1 MRAARS
7 AKERDILDKGV
18 VVFLEGIDAA
28 NDTLETPAAMR
39 CAVRMARRLKFRRKV
54 RKWKLLKVLIAHG
67 MCPLT
72 QEELDAWE
80 KNGSYPLDNKAFR
93 SWLKATDASPPYCD
107 RATAAVQGRLW
118 RQVVRAKILN
128 QSELLRRLGFDACRR
143 LRAMADEV
151 KNYDAENV
159 EAQAARIYFRALAPD
174 PGFVRAREG
183 TWPNPA
189 LNYGYGVLRAAV
201 ARALVGSGL
210 TCFRGVHH
218 HNRYNAFCL
227 ADDMMEPYR
236 PFVDQY
242 VFGHVPPFDVQAT
255 ELTREMK
262 ARLLQMLTCDV
273 KTGDLKRPLMV
284 ALTYTTA
291 SLAKYYLGKT
301 DHLVLPS
308 FL

>member
-1 MRAARS
+1 MIARTLS
-7 AKERDILDKGV
+7 FSSPGRLTAKDAQLVYEGEDGV
-18 VVFLEGIDAA
+18 KRSFPIEDLGFVI
-28 NDTLETPAAMR
+28 LETGLMTVSSHCIRQLADANVALVVCDETHTPSAQMLPFAA
-39 CAVRMARRLKFRRKV
+39 
-54 RKWKLLKVLIAHG
+54 HTT
-67 MCPLT
+67 T
-72 QEELDAWE
+72 QETVAAQL
-80 KNGSYPLDNKAFR
+80 S
-93 SWLKATDASPPYCD
+93 
-107 RATAAVQGRLW
+107 ATAAVQGRLW

-128 QSELLRRLGFDACRR
+128 QSELLRRLGLDASRR
-143 LRAMADEV
+143 LRTMADEV

-174 PGFVRAREG
+174 PDFVRSREG
-183 TWPNPA
+183 PWPNIA

-210 TCFRGVHH
+210 TCFRGIHH

-242 VFGHVPPFDVQAT
+242 VFGRIPPFDIKSE

-262 ARLLQMLTCDV
+262 ARLLQTLTCDV
-273 KTGDLKRPLMV
+273 RTGELKRPLMV

-291 SLAKYYLGKT
+291 SLAKYYLGKA
-301 DHLVLPS
+301 DSLVLPS

>member
-1 MRAARS
+1 MIARTLS
-7 AKERDILDKGV
+7 FSSPGKLFAKDAQLVYEGEDGV
-18 VVFLEGIDAA
+18 RRSFPIEDLGFVI
-28 NDTLETPAAMR
+28 LETGLMTVSSHCIRQLAEANVALVVCDATHTPSAQMLPFAA
-39 CAVRMARRLKFRRKV
+39 
-54 RKWKLLKVLIAHG
+54 HTT
-67 MCPLT
+67 T
-72 QEELDAWE
+72 QETVAAQLGA
-80 KNGSYPLDNKAFR
+80 A
-93 SWLKATDASPPYCD
+93 
-107 RATAAVQGRLW
+107 AAVQGRLW

-159 EAQAARIYFRALAPD
+159 EAQAARIYFRTLAPN

>member
-1 MRAARS
+1 MIARTLS
-7 AKERDILDKGV
+7 FSSPGKLFAKDAQLVYEGEDGV
-18 VVFLEGIDAA
+18 KRSFPIEDLGFVI
-28 NDTLETPAAMR
+28 LETGLMTISSHCIRQLADANVALVVCDETHTPSAQMLPFAA
-39 CAVRMARRLKFRRKV
+39 
-54 RKWKLLKVLIAHG
+54 HTT
-67 MCPLT
+67 T
-72 QEELDAWE
+72 QETVAAQL
-80 KNGSYPLDNKAFR
+80 S
-93 SWLKATDASPPYCD
+93 
-107 RATAAVQGRLW
+107 ATAAVQGRLW

-128 QSELLRRLGFDACRR
+128 QSELLRRLGLDASRR

-151 KNYDAENV
+151 KNYDTENV
-159 EAQAARIYFRALAPD
+159 EAQAARIYFRALAPAPD
-174 PGFVRAREG
+174 FVRSREG
-183 TWPNPA
+183 PWPNAA

-210 TCFRGVHH
+210 TCFRGIHH

-242 VFGHVPPFDVQAT
+242 VFGRIPPFDVKSE

-262 ARLLQMLTCDV
+262 ARLLQTLTCDV
-273 KTGDLKRPLMV
+273 RTGELKRPLMV

-291 SLAKYYLGKT
+291 SLAKYYLGKA
-301 DHLVLPS
+301 DSLVLPS

>member
-1 MRAARS
+1 MIARTLS
-7 AKERDILDKGV
+7 FSSPGKLFAKDAQLVYEGEDGV
-18 VVFLEGIDAA
+18 RRSFPIEDLGFVI
-28 NDTLETPAAMR
+28 LETGLMTVSSHCIRQLADANVALVVCDATHTPSAQMLPFAA
-39 CAVRMARRLKFRRKV
+39 
-54 RKWKLLKVLIAHG
+54 HTT
-67 MCPLT
+67 T
-72 QEELDAWE
+72 QETVAAQL
-80 KNGSYPLDNKAFR
+80 G
-93 SWLKATDASPPYCD
+93 
-107 RATAAVQGRLW
+107 ATAAVQGRLW

-128 QSELLRRLGFDACRR
+128 QSELLRRLGFDASRR

-255 ELTREMK
+255 ELTHEMK

>member
-1 MRAARS
+1 MIARTLS
-7 AKERDILDKGV
+7 FSSPGKLFAKDAQLVYEGEDGV
-18 VVFLEGIDAA
+18 KRSFPIEDLGFVI
-28 NDTLETPAAMR
+28 LETGLMTVSSHCIRQLADANVALVVCDETHTPSAQMLPFAA
-39 CAVRMARRLKFRRKV
+39 
-54 RKWKLLKVLIAHG
+54 HTT
-67 MCPLT
+67 T
-72 QEELDAWE
+72 QETVAAQL
-80 KNGSYPLDNKAFR
+80 S
-93 SWLKATDASPPYCD
+93 
-107 RATAAVQGRLW
+107 ATAAVQGRLW

-128 QSELLRRLGFDACRR
+128 QSELLRRLGLDASRR

-174 PGFVRAREG
+174 PDFVRSREG
-183 TWPNPA
+183 PWPNAA

-210 TCFRGVHH
+210 TCFRGIHH

-242 VFGHVPPFDVQAT
+242 VFGRIPPFDVKSE

-262 ARLLQMLTCDV
+262 ARLLHALTCDV
-273 KTGDLKRPLMV
+273 KTGELKRPLMV

-291 SLAKYYLGKT
+291 SLAKYYLGKA
-301 DHLVLPS
+301 DSLVLPS

>member
-1 MRAARS
+1 MIARTLS
-7 AKERDILDKGV
+7 FSSPGKLFAKDAQLVYEGEDGV
-18 VVFLEGIDAA
+18 RRSFPIEDLGFII
-28 NDTLETPAAMR
+28 LETGLMTVSSHCIRQLADANVALVVCDATHTPSAQMLPFAA
-39 CAVRMARRLKFRRKV
+39 
-54 RKWKLLKVLIAHG
+54 HTT
-67 MCPLT
+67 T
-72 QEELDAWE
+72 QETVAAQL
-80 KNGSYPLDNKAFR
+80 G
-93 SWLKATDASPPYCD
+93 
-107 RATAAVQGRLW
+107 ATAAVQGRLW
-118 RQVVRAKILN
+118 RQVVHAKILN
-128 QSELLRRLGFDACRR
+128 QSELLRRLGFDASRR

>member
-1 MRAARS
+1 MIARTLS
-7 AKERDILDKGV
+7 FSSPGKLFAKDAQLVYEGEDGV
-18 VVFLEGIDAA
+18 RRSFPIEDLGFVI
-28 NDTLETPAAMR
+28 LETGLMTVSSHCIRQLADANVALVVCDATHTPSAQMLPFAA
-39 CAVRMARRLKFRRKV
+39 
-54 RKWKLLKVLIAHG
+54 HTT
-67 MCPLT
+67 T
-72 QEELDAWE
+72 QETVAAQL
-80 KNGSYPLDNKAFR
+80 G
-93 SWLKATDASPPYCD
+93 
-107 RATAAVQGRLW
+107 ATAAVQGRLW
-118 RQVVRAKILN
+118 RQVVCAKILN
-128 QSELLRRLGFDACRR
+128 QSELLRRLGFDASRR

-255 ELTREMK
+255 ELTRGMK

>member
-1 MRAARS
+1 MIARTLS
-7 AKERDILDKGV
+7 FSSPGKLFAKDAQLVYEGEDGV
-18 VVFLEGIDAA
+18 RRSFPIEDLGFVI
-28 NDTLETPAAMR
+28 LETGLMTVSSHCIRQLADANVALVVCDATHTPSAQMLPFAA
-39 CAVRMARRLKFRRKV
+39 
-54 RKWKLLKVLIAHG
+54 HTT
-67 MCPLT
+67 T
-72 QEELDAWE
+72 QETVAAQL
-80 KNGSYPLDNKAFR
+80 G
-93 SWLKATDASPPYCD
+93 
-107 RATAAVQGRLW
+107 ATAAVQGRLW

-128 QSELLRRLGFDACRR
+128 QSELLRRLGFDASRR

-255 ELTREMK
+255 ELTRGMK

>member
-1 MRAARS
+1 MIARTLS
-7 AKERDILDKGV
+7 FSSPGKLFAKDAQLVYEGEDGV
-18 VVFLEGIDAA
+18 RRSFPIEDLGFVI
-28 NDTLETPAAMR
+28 LETGLMTVSSHCIRQLADANVALVVCDATHTPSAQMLPFAA
-39 CAVRMARRLKFRRKV
+39 
-54 RKWKLLKVLIAHG
+54 HTT
-67 MCPLT
+67 T
-72 QEELDAWE
+72 QETVAAQL
-80 KNGSYPLDNKAFR
+80 G
-93 SWLKATDASPPYCD
+93 
-107 RATAAVQGRLW
+107 ATAAVQGRLW
-118 RQVVRAKILN
+118 QQVVRAKILN

-143 LRAMADEV
+143 LLAMADEV

-159 EAQAARIYFRALAPD
+159 EAQTARIYFRALAPD

>member
-1 MRAARS
+1 MIARTLS
-7 AKERDILDKGV
+7 ISSPGKLFAKDAQLVYEGEDGV
-18 VVFLEGIDAA
+18 RRSFPIEDLGFVI
-28 NDTLETPAAMR
+28 LETGLMTVSSHCIQQLADANVALVVCDATHTPSAQMLPFAA
-39 CAVRMARRLKFRRKV
+39 
-54 RKWKLLKVLIAHG
+54 HTT
-67 MCPLT
+67 T
-72 QEELDAWE
+72 QETVAAQL
-80 KNGSYPLDNKAFR
+80 G
-93 SWLKATDASPPYCD
+93 
-107 RATAAVQGRLW
+107 ATAAVQGRIW
-118 RQVVRAKILN
+118 RKIVRAKILN
-128 QSELLRRLGFDACRR
+128 QAELLRRLGFDANRR

-151 KNYDAENV
+151 KNHDVENV
-159 EAQAARIYFRALAPD
+159 EAQAARVYFRALAPD

-183 TWPNPA
+183 AWPNPA

-201 ARALVGSGL
+201 VRALVGSGL

-242 VFGHVPPFDVQAT
+242 VFGHVPPFDVTAN

-273 KTGDLKRPLMV
+273 KTGELRRPLMV

-301 DHLVLPS
+301 DHLVLPA

>member
-1 MRAARS
+1 MIARTLS
-7 AKERDILDKGV
+7 FSSPGKLFAKDAQLVYEGEDGV
-18 VVFLEGIDAA
+18 KRSFPIEDLGFVI
-28 NDTLETPAAMR
+28 LETGLMTVSSHCIRQLADANVALVVCDETHTPSAQMLPFAA
-39 CAVRMARRLKFRRKV
+39 
-54 RKWKLLKVLIAHG
+54 HTT
-67 MCPLT
+67 T
-72 QEELDAWE
+72 QETVAAQL
-80 KNGSYPLDNKAFR
+80 N
-93 SWLKATDASPPYCD
+93 
-107 RATAAVQGRLW
+107 ATAAVQGRLW

-128 QSELLRRLGFDACRR
+128 QSELLRRLGLDASRR

-151 KNYDAENV
+151 KNYDTENV

-174 PGFVRAREG
+174 PDFVRSREG
-183 TWPNPA
+183 PWPNVA

-210 TCFRGVHH
+210 TCFRGIHH

-242 VFGHVPPFDVQAT
+242 VFGRIPPFDVKSE

-262 ARLLQMLTCDV
+262 ARLLQTLTCDV
-273 KTGDLKRPLMV
+273 RTGELKRPLMV

-291 SLAKYYLGKT
+291 SLAKYYLGKA
-301 DHLVLPS
+301 DSLVLPS

>member
-1 MRAARS
+1 MIARTLS
-7 AKERDILDKGV
+7 FSSPGKLFAKDAQLVYEGEDGV
-18 VVFLEGIDAA
+18 RRSFPIEDLGFVI
-28 NDTLETPAAMR
+28 LETGLMTVSSHCIRQLADANVALVVCDATHTPSAQMLPFAA
-39 CAVRMARRLKFRRKV
+39 
-54 RKWKLLKVLIAHG
+54 HTT
-67 MCPLT
+67 T
-72 QEELDAWE
+72 QETVAAQL
-80 KNGSYPLDNKAFR
+80 G
-93 SWLKATDASPPYCD
+93 
-107 RATAAVQGRLW
+107 ATAAVQGRLW

-128 QSELLRRLGFDACRR
+128 QSELLRRLGFDASRR

-159 EAQAARIYFRALAPD
+159 EAQAARIYFRTLAPN

>member
-1 MRAARS
+1 MIARTLS
-7 AKERDILDKGV
+7 FSSPGKLFAKDAQLVYEGEDGV
-18 VVFLEGIDAA
+18 RRSFPIEDLGFVI
-28 NDTLETPAAMR
+28 LETGLMTISSHCIRQLADANVALVVCDATHTPSAQMLPFAA
-39 CAVRMARRLKFRRKV
+39 
-54 RKWKLLKVLIAHG
+54 HTT
-67 MCPLT
+67 T
-72 QEELDAWE
+72 QETVAAQL
-80 KNGSYPLDNKAFR
+80 G
-93 SWLKATDASPPYCD
+93 
-107 RATAAVQGRLW
+107 ATAAVQGRLW

-128 QSELLRRLGFDACRR
+128 QSELLRRLGFDASRR

>member
-1 MRAARS
+1 MIARTLS
-7 AKERDILDKGV
+7 FSSPGKLFAKDAQLVYEGEDGV
-18 VVFLEGIDAA
+18 RRSFPIEDLGFVI
-28 NDTLETPAAMR
+28 LETGLMTVSSHCIRQLADANVALVVCDATRTPSAQMLPFAA
-39 CAVRMARRLKFRRKV
+39 
-54 RKWKLLKVLIAHG
+54 HTT
-67 MCPLT
+67 T
-72 QEELDAWE
+72 QETVAAQL
-80 KNGSYPLDNKAFR
+80 G
-93 SWLKATDASPPYCD
+93 
-107 RATAAVQGRLW
+107 ATAAVQGRLW

-128 QSELLRRLGFDACRR
+128 QSELLRRLGFDASRR

>member
-1 MRAARS
+1 MIARTLS
-7 AKERDILDKGV
+7 FSSPGKLFAKDAQLVYEGEDGV
-18 VVFLEGIDAA
+18 RRSFPIEDLGFVI
-28 NDTLETPAAMR
+28 LETGLMTVSSHCIRQLADANVALVVCDATHTPSAQMLPFAA
-39 CAVRMARRLKFRRKV
+39 
-54 RKWKLLKVLIAHG
+54 HTT
-67 MCPLT
+67 T
-72 QEELDAWE
+72 QETVAAQL
-80 KNGSYPLDNKAFR
+80 G
-93 SWLKATDASPPYCD
+93 
-107 RATAAVQGRLW
+107 ATAAVQGRLW

-128 QSELLRRLGFDACRR
+128 QSELLRRLGFDASRR

-183 TWPNPA
+183 TWPNSA

>member
-1 MRAARS
+1 MIARTLS
-7 AKERDILDKGV
+7 FSSPGKLFAKDAQLVYEGEDGV
-18 VVFLEGIDAA
+18 KRSFPIEDLGFVI
-28 NDTLETPAAMR
+28 LETGLMTVSSHCIRQLADANVALVVCDETHTPSAQMLPFAA
-39 CAVRMARRLKFRRKV
+39 
-54 RKWKLLKVLIAHG
+54 HTT
-67 MCPLT
+67 T
-72 QEELDAWE
+72 QETVAAQL
-80 KNGSYPLDNKAFR
+80 N
-93 SWLKATDASPPYCD
+93 
-107 RATAAVQGRLW
+107 ATAAVQGRLW

-128 QSELLRRLGFDACRR
+128 QSELLRRLGLDASRR

-174 PGFVRAREG
+174 PDFVRSREG
-183 TWPNPA
+183 PWPNAA

-210 TCFRGVHH
+210 TCFRGIHH

-242 VFGHVPPFDVQAT
+242 VFGRIPPFDIKSE

-262 ARLLQMLTCDV
+262 ARLLQALTCDARM
-273 KTGDLKRPLMV
+273 GELKRPLMV

-291 SLAKYYLGKT
+291 SLAKYYLGKA
-301 DHLVLPS
+301 DSLVLPS

>member
-1 MRAARS
+1 MIARTLS
-7 AKERDILDKGV
+7 FSSPGKLFAKDAQLVYEGEDGV
-18 VVFLEGIDAA
+18 RRSFPIEDLGFVI
-28 NDTLETPAAMR
+28 LETGLMTVSSHCIRQLADANVALVVCDATHTPSAQMLPFAAHTTM
-39 CAVRMARRLKFRRKV
+39 
-54 RKWKLLKVLIAHG
+54 
-67 MCPLT
+67 
-72 QEELDAWE
+72 QETVAAQL
-80 KNGSYPLDNKAFR
+80 G
-93 SWLKATDASPPYCD
+93 
-107 RATAAVQGRLW
+107 ATAAVQGRLW

-255 ELTREMK
+255 ELTRGMK

-301 DHLVLPS
+301 DHLILPS

>member
-1 MRAARS
+1 MIARTLS
-7 AKERDILDKGV
+7 FSSPGKLFAKDAQLVYEGEDGV
-18 VVFLEGIDAA
+18 RRSFPIEDLGFVI
-28 NDTLETPAAMR
+28 LETGLMTVSSHCIRQLADANVALVVCDATHTPSAQMLPFAA
-39 CAVRMARRLKFRRKV
+39 
-54 RKWKLLKVLIAHG
+54 HTT
-67 MCPLT
+67 T
-72 QEELDAWE
+72 QETVAAQL
-80 KNGSYPLDNKAFR
+80 G
-93 SWLKATDASPPYCD
+93 
-107 RATAAVQGRLW
+107 ATAAVQGRLW

-159 EAQAARIYFRALAPD
+159 EAQAARIYFRTLAPD

>member
-1 MRAARS
+1 MIARTLS
-7 AKERDILDKGV
+7 FSSPGKLFAKDAQLVYEGEDGV
-18 VVFLEGIDAA
+18 RRSFPIEDLGFVI
-28 NDTLETPAAMR
+28 LETGLMTVSSHCIRQLADANVALVVCDATHTPSAQMLPFAA
-39 CAVRMARRLKFRRKV
+39 
-54 RKWKLLKVLIAHG
+54 HTT
-67 MCPLT
+67 T
-72 QEELDAWE
+72 QETVAAQL
-80 KNGSYPLDNKAFR
+80 G
-93 SWLKATDASPPYCD
+93 
-107 RATAAVQGRLW
+107 ATAAVQGRLW

-128 QSELLRRLGFDACRR
+128 QSELLRRLGFDASRR

-159 EAQAARIYFRALAPD
+159 EAQAARIYFRTLSPD

-189 LNYGYGVLRAAV
+189 LNYGYGVLRAAI

-255 ELTREMK
+255 ELTREIK

>member
-1 MRAARS
+1 MIARTLS
-7 AKERDILDKGV
+7 FSSPGKLFAKDAQLVYEGEDGV
-18 VVFLEGIDAA
+18 RRSFPIEDLGFVI
-28 NDTLETPAAMR
+28 LETGLMTVSSHCIRQLADANVALVVCDATHTPSAQMLPFAA
-39 CAVRMARRLKFRRKV
+39 
-54 RKWKLLKVLIAHG
+54 HTT
-67 MCPLT
+67 T
-72 QEELDAWE
+72 QETVAAQL
-80 KNGSYPLDNKAFR
+80 G
-93 SWLKATDASPPYCD
+93 
-107 RATAAVQGRLW
+107 ATAAVQGRLW

-128 QSELLRRLGFDACRR
+128 QSELLCRLGFDASRR

>member
-1 MRAARS
+1 MIARTLS
-7 AKERDILDKGV
+7 FSSPGRLTAKDAQLVYEGEDGV
-18 VVFLEGIDAA
+18 KRSFPIEDLGFVI
-28 NDTLETPAAMR
+28 LETGLMTISSHCIQQLADANVALVVCDATHTPSAQMLPFAA
-39 CAVRMARRLKFRRKV
+39 
-54 RKWKLLKVLIAHG
+54 HTT
-67 MCPLT
+67 T
-72 QEELDAWE
+72 QETVAAQL
-80 KNGSYPLDNKAFR
+80 G
-93 SWLKATDASPPYCD
+93 
-107 RATAAVQGRLW
+107 ATAAVQGRIW
-118 RQVVRAKILN
+118 RQIVRAKILN
-128 QSELLRRLGFDACRR
+128 QSELLRRLGLDASRR
-143 LRAMADEV
+143 LQAMADDV
-151 KNYDAENV
+151 KNYDAENI

-174 PGFVRAREG
+174 PEFVRAREG
-183 TWPNPA
+183 PWPNPA

-242 VFGHVPPFDVQAT
+242 VFGHVPPFNVNAS

-273 KTGDLKRPLMV
+273 RTGELKRPLMV

-301 DHLVLPS
+301 DHLVLPV

>member
-1 MRAARS
+1 MIARTLS
-7 AKERDILDKGV
+7 FSSPGKLFAKDAQLVYEGEDGV
-18 VVFLEGIDAA
+18 RRSFPIEDLGFVI
-28 NDTLETPAAMR
+28 LETGLMTVSSHCIRQLADANVALVVCDATHTPSAQMLPFAA
-39 CAVRMARRLKFRRKV
+39 
-54 RKWKLLKVLIAHG
+54 HTT
-67 MCPLT
+67 T
-72 QEELDAWE
+72 QETVAAQL
-80 KNGSYPLDNKAFR
+80 G
-93 SWLKATDASPPYCD
+93 
-107 RATAAVQGRLW
+107 ATAAVQGRLW
-118 RQVVRAKILN
+118 RQVVHAKILN
-128 QSELLRRLGFDACRR
+128 QSELLRRLGFDASRR

-255 ELTREMK
+255 ELTRGMK

>member
-1 MRAARS
+1 MIARTLS
-7 AKERDILDKGV
+7 FSSPGKLFAKDAQLVYEGEDGV
-18 VVFLEGIDAA
+18 RRSFPIEDLGFVI
-28 NDTLETPAAMR
+28 LETGLMTVSSHCIRQLADANVALVVCDATHTPSAQMLPFAA
-39 CAVRMARRLKFRRKV
+39 
-54 RKWKLLKVLIAHG
+54 HTT
-67 MCPLT
+67 T
-72 QEELDAWE
+72 QETVAAQL
-80 KNGSYPLDNKAFR
+80 G
-93 SWLKATDASPPYCD
+93 
-107 RATAAVQGRLW
+107 ATAAVQGRLW

-242 VFGHVPPFDVQAT
+242 VFGHVPPFNVQAT
-255 ELTREMK
+255 ELTRGMK

>member
-1 MRAARS
+1 MIARTLS
-7 AKERDILDKGV
+7 FSSPGKLFAKDAQLVYEGEDGV
-18 VVFLEGIDAA
+18 KRSFPIEDLGFVI
-28 NDTLETPAAMR
+28 LETGLMTVSSHCIRQLADANVALVVCDETHTPSAQMLPFAA
-39 CAVRMARRLKFRRKV
+39 
-54 RKWKLLKVLIAHG
+54 HTT
-67 MCPLT
+67 T
-72 QEELDAWE
+72 QETVAAQL
-80 KNGSYPLDNKAFR
+80 S
-93 SWLKATDASPPYCD
+93 
-107 RATAAVQGRLW
+107 ATAAVQGRLW

-128 QSELLRRLGFDACRR
+128 QSELLRRMGLDASRR

-174 PGFVRAREG
+174 PDFVRSREG
-183 TWPNPA
+183 PWPNAA

-210 TCFRGVHH
+210 TCFRGIHH

-242 VFGHVPPFDVQAT
+242 VFGRIPPFDVKSE

-262 ARLLQMLTCDV
+262 ARLLQALTCDV
-273 KTGDLKRPLMV
+273 RTGELKRPLMV

-291 SLAKYYLGKT
+291 SLAKYYLGKA
-301 DHLVLPS
+301 DSLVLPS

>member
-1 MRAARS
+1 MIARTLS
-7 AKERDILDKGV
+7 FSSPGKLFAKDAQLVYEGEDGV
-18 VVFLEGIDAA
+18 RRSFPIEDLGFVI
-28 NDTLETPAAMR
+28 LETGLMTVSSHCIRQLADANVALVICDATHTPSAQMLPFAA
-39 CAVRMARRLKFRRKV
+39 
-54 RKWKLLKVLIAHG
+54 HTT
-67 MCPLT
+67 T
-72 QEELDAWE
+72 QETVAAQL
-80 KNGSYPLDNKAFR
+80 G
-93 SWLKATDASPPYCD
+93 
-107 RATAAVQGRLW
+107 ATAAVQGRLW

-242 VFGHVPPFDVQAT
+242 VFGHVPPFNVQAT
-255 ELTREMK
+255 ELTRGMK

-273 KTGDLKRPLMV
+273 KTCDLKRPLMV

>member
-1 MRAARS
+1 MIARTLS
-7 AKERDILDKGV
+7 FSSPGKLFAKDAQLVYEGEDGV
-18 VVFLEGIDAA
+18 RRSFPIEDLGFVI
-28 NDTLETPAAMR
+28 LETGLMTVSSHCIRQLADANVALVVCDATHTPSAQMLPFAA
-39 CAVRMARRLKFRRKV
+39 
-54 RKWKLLKVLIAHG
+54 HTT
-67 MCPLT
+67 T
-72 QEELDAWE
+72 QETVAAQL
-80 KNGSYPLDNKAFR
+80 G
-93 SWLKATDASPPYCD
+93 AT
-107 RATAAVQGRLW
+107 TAVQGRLW
-118 RQVVRAKILN
+118 RQVVHAKILN
-128 QSELLRRLGFDACRR
+128 QSELLRRLGFDASRR

-242 VFGHVPPFDVQAT
+242 VFGHVPPFNVQAT
-255 ELTREMK
+255 ELTRGMK

>member
-1 MRAARS
+1 MIARTLS
-7 AKERDILDKGV
+7 FSSPGKLFAKDAQLVYEGEDGV
-18 VVFLEGIDAA
+18 RRSFPIEVLGFVI
-28 NDTLETPAAMR
+28 LETGLMTVSSHCIRQLADANVALVVCDATHTPSAQMLPFAA
-39 CAVRMARRLKFRRKV
+39 
-54 RKWKLLKVLIAHG
+54 HTT
-67 MCPLT
+67 T
-72 QEELDAWE
+72 QETVAAQL
-80 KNGSYPLDNKAFR
+80 G
-93 SWLKATDASPPYCD
+93 
-107 RATAAVQGRLW
+107 ATAAVQGRLW

-255 ELTREMK
+255 DLTRGMK

>member
-1 MRAARS
+1 MIARTLS
-7 AKERDILDKGV
+7 FSSPGKLFAKDAQLVYEGEDGV
-18 VVFLEGIDAA
+18 RRSFPIEDLGFVI
-28 NDTLETPAAMR
+28 LETGLMTVSSHCIRQLADANVALVVCDATHTPSAQMLPFAA
-39 CAVRMARRLKFRRKV
+39 
-54 RKWKLLKVLIAHG
+54 HTT
-67 MCPLT
+67 T
-72 QEELDAWE
+72 QETVAAQL
-80 KNGSYPLDNKAFR
+80 G
-93 SWLKATDASPPYCD
+93 
-107 RATAAVQGRLW
+107 ATAAVQGRLW
-118 RQVVRAKILN
+118 RQIVRAKILN

-159 EAQAARIYFRALAPD
+159 EAQAARIYFRTLSPD

-183 TWPNPA
+183 TCPNPA

-201 ARALVGSGL
+201 VRALVGSGL

>member
-1 MRAARS
+1 MIARTLS
-7 AKERDILDKGV
+7 FSSPGKLFAKDAQLVYEGEDGV
-18 VVFLEGIDAA
+18 RRSFPIEDLGFVI
-28 NDTLETPAAMR
+28 LETGLMTVSSHCIRQLADANVALVVCDATHTPSAQMLPFAA
-39 CAVRMARRLKFRRKV
+39 
-54 RKWKLLKVLIAHG
+54 HTT
-67 MCPLT
+67 T
-72 QEELDAWE
+72 QETVAAQL
-80 KNGSYPLDNKAFR
+80 G
-93 SWLKATDASPPYCD
+93 
-107 RATAAVQGRLW
+107 ATAAVQGRLW
-118 RQVVRAKILN
+118 RQVVHAKILN
-128 QSELLRRLGFDACRR
+128 QSELLRRLGFDASRR

-242 VFGHVPPFDVQAT
+242 VFGHVPPFNVQAT
-255 ELTREMK
+255 ELTRGMK

>member
-1 MRAARS
+1 MIARTLS
-7 AKERDILDKGV
+7 FSSPGKLFAKDAQLVYEGEDGV
-18 VVFLEGIDAA
+18 RRSFPIEDLGFVI
-28 NDTLETPAAMR
+28 LETGLMTVSSHCIRQLADANVALVVCDATHTPSAQMLPFAA
-39 CAVRMARRLKFRRKV
+39 
-54 RKWKLLKVLIAHG
+54 HTT
-67 MCPLT
+67 T
-72 QEELDAWE
+72 QETVAAQL
-80 KNGSYPLDNKAFR
+80 G
-93 SWLKATDASPPYCD
+93 
-107 RATAAVQGRLW
+107 ATAAVQGRLW

-128 QSELLRRLGFDACRR
+128 QSELLRRLGFDASRR

-255 ELTREMK
+255 ELTRGMK

-291 SLAKYYLGKT
+291 SLATYYLGKT

>member
-1 MRAARS
+1 MIARTLS
-7 AKERDILDKGV
+7 FSSPGKLFAKDAQLVYEGEDGV
-18 VVFLEGIDAA
+18 RRSFPIEDLGFVI
-28 NDTLETPAAMR
+28 LETGLMTVSSHCIRQLADANVALVVCDATHTPSAQMLPFAA
-39 CAVRMARRLKFRRKV
+39 
-54 RKWKLLKVLIAHG
+54 HTT
-67 MCPLT
+67 T
-72 QEELDAWE
+72 QETVAAQL
-80 KNGSYPLDNKAFR
+80 G
-93 SWLKATDASPPYCD
+93 
-107 RATAAVQGRLW
+107 ATAAVQGRLW

-128 QSELLRRLGFDACRR
+128 QSELLRRLGFDAYRR
-143 LRAMADEV
+143 LWAMADEV